1 MRDPGTDSVRAQ
13 PELLAPAGDWEALR
27 AAVANGADS
36 VYFGLS
42 NFNARA
48 RAANFTPDELPEVMR
63 FLHDRNARGFVTLNT
78 LIFPDELPAVAE
90 FVMAVAAAG
99 ADAVI
104 VQDLGLVR
112 LIRRLAPTLPVHAST
127 QMTLTEPRGIAF
139 VKRLGVE
146 RVVLARELSL
156 DDIRTVTAHTDVPVE
171 VFVHGALCVAYSG
184 QCLTSE
190 ALGGRSANR
199 GQCAQACRLP
209 YELIVDGTRRD
220 LGDRAYL
227 LSPQDLAAY
236 DLIDPL
242 IDAGVISFKI
252 EGRLKGGPYV
262 AATTQ
267 TYRQAIDAKLAERAF
282 HLSRREEL
290 ELAQTFSRGFTP
302 GFLEGVN
309 HQQLVRGRFPKS
321 RGVRIGR
328 VVGFGHTPPGHGPVV
343 LIEPCEQ
350 LADLVKPGDGVVF
363 DLGRPEENEP
373 GGRVWKVEPVQAH
386 PSRWVGGDAVELH
399 FAPGSLNTSAIP
411 VGCDVWKTDDPALRK
426 RLEQSYAQ
434 DRPARRERVSAR
446 VTGGTGTVLT
456 LTLTDE
462 AGRSASAA
470 WPGPLE
476 LARKRPTTADEIRD
490 HLARLGDT
498 PFELGELTVELA
510 DPVMVPRSVLNDVRR
525 QAAAD
530 LAARRTAGQRHAIAE
545 PDALVALRAEVAS
558 GDREIAGEARIPATS
573 RPPLAEGARLTV
585 LVRNLD
591 QLDAVL
597 AWNPPDGLPRPAVV
611 YCDFEDLRRYKDAVP
626 RAKAAGV
633 PVGLATLRVLKPTEE
648 GFQSPIVRAE
658 PDVVLVRTLGS
669 LSFFKAA
676 LPAARLVGDFSLNV
690 ANELTADL
698 LVREGLVRM
707 VPSYDLNWEQFAALV
722 RAADPRRFETT
733 VHQHMPMFH
742 TEWCNFAAYLSTGT
756 NHTNCGRPCDRHTI
770 ELRDRTGQ
778 NFPVHADTGCRNTVY
793 NSVPQSGAEYIG
805 RMRALGLTLFRV
817 ELLREKPEHV
827 ATLLNCYARVV
838 GGRDDGKATWRQ
850 LRALNQLGVTRGTL
864 QLL

>member
-1 MRDPGTDSVRAQ
+1 MHHPGTDRVRPR

-48 RAANFTPDELPEVMR
+48 RAANFTTDELPDVMR

-90 FVMAVAAAG
+90 FVKAVAAAG

-127 QMTLTEPRGIAF
+127 QMTLTEPRGIAL
-139 VKRLGVE
+139 VRRLGVE

-156 DDIRTVTAHTDVPVE
+156 DEIRKVTSQTDVPVE

-209 YELIVDGTRRD
+209 YELIVDGAPRD

-267 TYRQAIDAKLAERAF
+267 TYRKAIDAKLADGAF

-290 ELAQTFSRGFTP
+290 DLAQTFSRGLTP

-309 HQQLVRGRFPKS
+309 HQTLVRGRFPKS

-328 VVGFGHTPPGHGPVV
+328 VVGFGHTPPGHGPDF

-363 DLGRPEENEP
+363 DLGRPEEKEP
-373 GGRVWKVEPVQAH
+373 GGRVWDVH
-386 PSRWVGGDAVELH
+386 PIPQRGLLVLGFE
-399 FAPGSLNTSAIP
+399 PGSLNTSSIP
-411 VGCDVWKTDDPALRK
+411 IGCDVWKTDDPALRK

-434 DRPARRERVSAR
+434 DRPARRARVSAR
-446 VTGGTGTVLT
+446 VAGAAGAPLT
-456 LTLTDE
+456 LTLADE
-462 AGRSASAA
+462 DGRSASAA

-476 LARKRPTTADEIRD
+476 LGRKRATTADEIRD
-490 HLARLGDT
+490 QLARLGDT
-498 PFELGELTVELA
+498 PFELGELAVDLA
-510 DPVMVPRSVLNDVRR
+510 DPVMVPRSVLNDLRR

-530 LAARRTAGQRHAIAE
+530 LAARRTAGQRHPIAE
-545 PDALVALRAEVAS
+545 PDAVESLRAEVRSSIPPPPS
-558 GDREIAGEARIPATS
+558 GDP
-573 RPPLAEGARLTV
+573 RLTV

-597 AWNPPDGLPRPAVV
+597 GWAPADGLPRPAAV

-633 PVGLATLRVLKPTEE
+633 PVGLATLRVLKPGEE

-658 PDVVLVRTLGS
+658 PGVVLVRNLGS
-669 LSFFKAA
+669 LAFFKEA
-676 LPAARLVGDFSLNV
+676 LPGAELVGDFSLNV

-698 LVREGLVRM
+698 LVREGLARL
-707 VPSYDLNWEQFAALV
+707 VPSYDLNWEQFAALL
-722 RAADPRRFETT
+722 RAADPRRFEPT
-733 VHQHMPMFH
+733 VHMHMPMFH
-742 TEWCNFAAYLSTGT
+742 MEHCVFAAFLSTGKDARD
-756 NHTNCGRPCDRHTI
+756 CGRPCEAHRV
-770 ELRDRTGQ
+770 ELRDRVGAP
-778 NFPVHADTGCRNTVY
+778 FPVHPDTGCRNTVY
-793 NSVPQSGAEYIG
+793 NSVPQSAAEYVG
-805 RMRALGLTLFRV
+805 RMRDLGVRSFRV
-817 ELLREKPEHV
+817 DLLRETPAQV
-827 ATLLNCYARVV
+827 GPLLDRYARVV
-838 GGRDDGKATWRQ
+838 AGRDDGRTTWRE
-850 LRALNQLGVTRGTL
+850 LRGLNQLGVTRGTL